1 MASERQIAANRLN
14 ARKSTGPRSRA
25 GKRRASRN
33 AYRHGLASS
42 RKPDAATA
50 RKLDQL
56 ARQIAGDSNS
66 EIILELARSAAE
78 AELDLA
84 RVRLASVA
92 LINRVSAFGA
102 IDPFSDE
109 LAKDKAKLQRLRAEL
124 RQFRAELRQFR
135 AELPHFNACQAQHR
149 KALCKILYR
158 DGRHTALVEEDSN
171 ENMPTQEP
179 ERTAEAVR
187 RALPELVK
195 LNRYQVR
202 AASRR
207 NRAIK
212 EIIKIK
218 SN

>member
-1 MASERQIAANRLN
+1 MASERKIAANRLN
-14 ARKSTGPRSRA
+14 ARKSTGPLSRS
-25 GKRRASRN
+25 GKRRASQN

-50 RKLDQL
+50 RKLERL

-78 AELDLA
+78 AEFDLA
-84 RVRLASVA
+84 RVRRAGVA

-102 IDPFSDE
+102 IDPFWDE
-109 LAKDKAKLQRLRAEL
+109 LAKLAARMQRLRAEV
-124 RQFRAELRQFR
+124 R
-135 AELPHFNACQAQHR
+135 HF
-149 KALCKILYR
+149 KALLSGVAAPEMPVQDFI
-158 DGRHTALVEEDSN
+158 DSAQS
-171 ENMPTQEP
+171 MPTLP
-179 ERTAEAVR
+179 SERTAEAVR

-207 NRAIK
+207 NRAFK

-218 SN
+218 RAYRVEPD

>member
-1 MASERQIAANRLN
+1 MY
-14 ARKSTGPRSRA
+14 PR
-25 GKRRASRN
+25 
-33 AYRHGLASS
+33 
-42 RKPDAATA
+42 
-50 RKLDQL
+50 
-56 ARQIAGDSNS
+56 
-66 EIILELARSAAE
+66 
-78 AELDLA
+78 
-84 RVRLASVA
+84 
-92 LINRVSAFGA
+92 FGA

-109 LAKDKAKLQRLRAEL
+109 LAKDKAKLQHLRAEL
-124 RQFRAELRQFR
+124 RHFRAELR
-135 AELPHFNACQAQHR
+135 HF
-149 KALCKILYR
+149 KARLSVAAPQSPVQNFI
-158 DGRHTALVEEDSN
+158 DST

>member
-14 ARKSTGPRSRA
+14 ARKSTGPLSRA

-50 RKLDQL
+50 SKLDHL
-56 ARQIAGDSNS
+56 ARQIAGDSDS

-78 AELDLA
+78 AEFDLA
-84 RVRLASVA
+84 RVRLVSRA
-92 LINRVSAFGA
+92 LINRGA
-102 IDPFSDE
+102 APQSPVQDFIDP
-109 LAKDKAKLQRLRAEL
+109 AK
-124 RQFRAELRQFR
+124 
-135 AELPHFNACQAQHR
+135 
-149 KALCKILYR
+149 
-158 DGRHTALVEEDSN
+158 
-171 ENMPTQEP
+171 NMPTQP
-179 ERTAEAVR
+179 SERTSEAVR
-187 RALPELVK
+187 RALPELVR

-218 SN
+218 ST